1 MKKSSKRYIIP
12 LMVVAAASAVSV
24 SSCSGTRNLTAPQV
38 DMPSTFN
45 RSDYVD
51 SLSEGDKVWWKYYND
66 TTLCKLIDRVL
77 ANNYDLRIALSRV
90 EQARQLYGVSKSE
103 MLPQLSGELY
113 GQRETTDYH
122 DAASTRSD
130 EFGLKLTAA
139 WEINLWGKQKQN
151 RDLAHA
157 TWLATE
163 EDRRGVQ
170 MTLVAEVAT
179 LYYRLKA
186 MWSEL
191 AIVNRT
197 LSAREDNMRYTK
209 LRYEYGAVSEV
220 VYRQAMVEYMTAAA
234 LVPGIEQRSSE
245 ANNAMAVL
253 LGEVPGNVYVR
264 GGLETDGAALSSD
277 TLSIGV
283 PSDLLTRR
291 PDLRASQQRL
301 KAASAAVGVAWA
313 DRFPSFRIALTGGVE
328 DESLANFIR
337 SPYSNTVASLAGP
350 IFDFGKRKRKYKAA
364 VEGYEQARLGYES
377 DVINAF
383 REVSD
388 AITAYHKI
396 CETVKLRTELRD
408 AALRYSELANTNYR
422 GGMLAYIDVLDA
434 QQRYLDARLGLI
446 NALRDRSI
454 AMVNLYKVLGGGWQ
468 P

>member
-1 MKKSSKRYIIP
+1 MEMSTRRWRACEDCHAIWGVTKQRGHPISGEPLRGGSSQSTSRP
-12 LMVVAAASAVSV
+12 A
-24 SSCSGTRNLTAPQV
+24 RNLTALQV

-51 SLSEGDKVWWKYYND
+51 SLCEGDKVWWKYYND

-90 EQARQLYGVSKSE
+90 EQARQLYGVNKSE

-197 LSAREDNMRYTK
+197 LSAREDNHRPAIPFRRQS
-209 LRYEYGAVSEV
+209 LR
-220 VYRQAMVEYMTAAA
+220 
-234 LVPGIEQRSSE
+234 
-245 ANNAMAVL
+245 
-253 LGEVPGNVYVR
+253 
-264 GGLETDGAALSSD
+264 
-277 TLSIGV
+277 
-283 PSDLLTRR
+283 
-291 PDLRASQQRL
+291 
-301 KAASAAVGVAWA
+301 
-313 DRFPSFRIALTGGVE
+313 
-328 DESLANFIR
+328 
-337 SPYSNTVASLAGP
+337 
-350 IFDFGKRKRKYKAA
+350 
-364 VEGYEQARLGYES
+364 
-377 DVINAF
+377 
-383 REVSD
+383 
-388 AITAYHKI
+388 
-396 CETVKLRTELRD
+396 
-408 AALRYSELANTNYR
+408 
-422 GGMLAYIDVLDA
+422 
-434 QQRYLDARLGLI
+434 
-446 NALRDRSI
+446 
-454 AMVNLYKVLGGGWQ
+454 
-468 P
+468 